1 MFAFA
6 KPFQTRSLEI
16 APFEFE
22 SLAPASAPAAP
33 PAGDSLTLAEL
44 RAALYPHAGLP
55 LVFEYGGVPVKP
67 GYHVTEVKSGWF
79 AALDCGAN
87 PENWREA
94 FIQLWDVDEGKSRAH
109 MNAGK
114 FLSII
119 GNVLTEIDLDQD
131 TRLTF
136 EVSDGVRPIE
146 LYRALGVEPG
156 TDAVRVTLGNVPASC
171 KPRDRWLRGSGD
183 AKSCCGP
190 DARAKGVCA

>member
-1 MFAFA
+1 MLASA
-6 KPFQTRSLEI
+6 KSLEI

-22 SLAPASAPAAP
+22 SLAEAAPAALRPASAGAP
-33 PAGDSLTLAEL
+33 LTLAEL
-44 RAALYPHAGLP
+44 RASLYPHAASP
-55 LVFEYGGVPVKP
+55 LVFEYGGTPVKT

-94 FIQLWDVDEGKSRAH
+94 FIQLWDVDEGKSREH

-119 GNVLTEIDLDQD
+119 GKVLTEIDIDQD

-146 LYRALGVEPG
+146 LYRALSVEPG
-156 TDAVRVTLGNVPASC
+156 EDAVRVTLGNVPASC
-171 KPRDRWLRGSGD
+171 KPRDRWLREAD
-183 AKSCCGP
+183 ANGTKSCCGP
-190 DARAKGVCA
+190 EARAQGGCG